1 MIGVHTLKYVN
12 NQAYVV
18 KKEVNVNAFSIKG
31 KNELNMNLVQAY
43 RDWMGCNHVLRTQ
56 THFLFCET
64 IKDAEI
70 AVG

>member
-12 NQAYVV
+12 DQAYVV

-31 KNELNMNLVQAY
+31 KNKLNMNLVQAY

-70 AVG
+70 VVG

>member
-31 KNELNMNLVQAY
+31 KNKLNMNLVQAY

-70 AVG
+70 VVG

>member
-1 MIGVHTLKYVN
+1 MIGVHYIKYVN

-31 KNELNMNLVQAY
+31 KNKLNMNLVQAY

-70 AVG
+70 VVG